1 VICDSSRPEDLHV
14 LRKRGKELRYALEM
28 FAPVL
33 DDARVAK
40 AIKDLKRLQ
49 DVLGRF
55 QDSEVQRTTLRGF
68 AQEMVADGAP
78 AEALLAMGELMSHLF
93 VEQQRASAEFA
104 TAFAS
109 YVRPANHWR
118 MLRLLG
124 SGGKTAG

>member
-1 VICDSSRPEDLHV
+1 
-14 LRKRGKELRYALEM
+14 M

-33 DDARVAK
+33 DAQVDK
-40 AIKDLKRLQ
+40 AIKDLKSLQ

-68 AQEMVADGAP
+68 AQEMLADGAP
-78 AEALLAMGELMSHLF
+78 ANALLAMGELMGHLYA
-93 VEQQRASAEFA
+93 EQQRARAEFA

-109 YVRPANHWR
+109 YVRPASHRR

-124 SGGKTAG
+124 SRGKAAG